1 MPHVHN
7 PKNHNKINVMNLT
20 FVLLKPKRFFILF
33 YLNVM
38 DQISNFFTM
47 ESSHPSLSSFV
58 LPSQVSKEDINYY
71 ARSLSLWL

>member
-20 FVLLKPKRFFILF
+20 FVLLKPKCFF
-33 YLNVM
+33 
-38 DQISNFFTM
+38 FFFKCVGSDKQFFLRWRAPTCPFVV
-47 ESSHPSLSSFV
+47 SSL
-58 LPSQVSKEDINYY
+58 LSQVSKEDINYY